1 MSVPSPAT
9 SVLRLSTSKMQK
21 AWAIGGLVILL
32 VTLTVAFS
40 NLQEIYDAQKDFVV
54 GSLLSLSGFCFG
66 RALTRTTE
74 QKALELIHTAPT
86 EEISTALRER
96 MSVRLHDVG
105 AFEQLSRLERNVDAA
120 VERLSEYYDAQSQRL
135 DFYRHAPLLR
145 VALDDL
151 DKAAANVVDLRRTL
165 RDSADG
171 PALAIPP
178 TVRLA
183 LVSVRRDLREA
194 LNRRDQAYEWLAARL
209 DRAEQ
214 EEAWDLFAVMT
225 ADIIKGTRTLEALL
239 SQHAPYP
246 ADEYLRTV
254 VGYLEAAVR
263 RAGEFAAAVG
273 GRGITLPKIF
283 DVMLDDLSKAIG
295 ALRAAEPARAEPTS
309 AEPARTGDAAG

>member
-1 MSVPSPAT
+1 
-9 SVLRLSTSKMQK
+9 MQR
-21 AWAIGGLVILL
+21 AWAVGGLVILL

-66 RALTRTTE
+66 RALSRTTE
-74 QKALELIHTAPT
+74 QKALELIHTEPT
-86 EEISTALRER
+86 EEISDALRER
-96 MSVRLHDVG
+96 LSVRLHDVG

-151 DKAAANVVDLRRTL
+151 DKASANVVDLRATL
-165 RDSADG
+165 RGSADETTV
-171 PALAIPP
+171 AIPP
-178 TVRLA
+178 SVRLV
-183 LVSVRRDLREA
+183 LISVRRDLREA

-209 DRAEQ
+209 DHADR

-254 VGYLEAAVR
+254 VGYLDAAVR
-263 RAGEFAAAVG
+263 RAGEFAAAVD
-273 GRGITLPKIF
+273 GRDVALPKIF
-283 DVMLDDLSKAIG
+283 QVMLDDLSKAIA
-295 ALRAAEPARAEPTS
+295 ALRATGPART
-309 AEPARTGDAAG
+309 EPARTETGRTEPASTEPAGAGDAAARG

>member
-1 MSVPSPAT
+1 
-9 SVLRLSTSKMQK
+9 MQK
-21 AWAIGGLVILL
+21 AWALGGLVILL

-40 NLQEIYDAQKDFVV
+40 NLQQIYDAQKDFVV

-66 RALTRTTE
+66 RALSRTTE

-86 EEISTALRER
+86 TEISDALRER
-96 MSVRLHDVG
+96 MSVRLHDAG

-151 DKAAANVVDLRRTL
+151 DKAAANVVGLRQTL
-165 RDSADG
+165 RGSADG
-171 PALAIPP
+171 PALAMPP
-178 TVRLA
+178 AVRLA
-183 LVSVRRDLREA
+183 LISVRRDLREA
-194 LNRRDQAYEWLAARL
+194 LNRRDRAYEWLAARL
-209 DRAEQ
+209 DRTEQ

-239 SQHAPYP
+239 SQHAPDP

-254 VGYLEAAVR
+254 VGYLDAALR
-263 RAGEFAAAVG
+263 RASEFATAVG
-273 GRGITLPKIF
+273 RRDVTLPKIF
-283 DVMLDDLSKAIG
+283 EVMLDDLSKAVG
-295 ALRAAEPARAEPTS
+295 ALRAVGVSGATA
-309 AEPARTGDAAG
+309 